1 MKRIFNKILG
11 IKTML
16 NDLFNTLFNK
26 TTCSAKPMSD
36 ITVDAKPS
44 NMVCKSEL
52 DEAIDDYHRLKNR
65 FDKTVA
71 EQSKTTIKEFA
82 IKIITIIGD
91 FSSGGDVISQM
102 IVSKL
107 NALLATYNI
116 VPMRVNV
123 GDVFDVKYHN
133 AVHQEE
139 NVGSDDNTIMVVS
152 SVICDGYVMDDEVV
166 SYAMVSVRPWC
177 RTENSTS
184 MDETNISKPVED
196 TYMSCE

>member
-1 MKRIFNKILG
+1 MI
-11 IKTML
+11 
-16 NDLFNTLFNK
+16 NDLFNSIFNK
-26 TTCSAKPMSD
+26 SSNSVKPTSD
-36 ITVDAKPS
+36 ITIDAKPAD
-44 NMVCKSEL
+44 MVRKSEL

-102 IVSKL
+102 VVSKL

-116 VPMRVNV
+116 VPMCVNV

-139 NVGSDDNTIMVVS
+139 NMVDNDNITMVIS
-152 SVICDGYVMDDEVV
+152 SVMCDGYVMDDEVI
-166 SYAMVSVRPWC
+166 SYAMVSVKPQC
-177 RTENSTS
+177 RTENNTVVN
-184 MDETNISKPVED
+184 ETVISKPSED
-196 TYMSCE
+196 TFMRCE